1 MKVNIRISEVMTS
14 LRHTEHRTIRIP
26 KAYRD
31 HLHIEAGEFI
41 HLRTKSGKTI
51 SLVVRPAFFVDA
63 CEMVETS
70 FVTKET
76 FNRLDMEEMAV
87 EIDTVEGITLGCD
100 PECIIMDP
108 AGRVLS
114 ACTHNIGTKTTD
126 VGQDGMLLEFR
137 PAPSLH
143 EEVVVNNLYK
153 LVLKARDIINMSRTI
168 NDPNSVRLVARSYY
182 DKVSVGFHLHFGIPR
197 ELINR
202 QIPTIYAVNQIV
214 KALDYYLAVPCML
227 LEGDDYIRRSAIH
240 IPYGKPGE
248 YRLEHPT
255 LEYRVLG
262 GHLMRHPILALG
274 AMAIGAMVV
283 EDAVSRIRIFTD
295 NYTNCERLSSHNE
308 FRELYPNLPEDP
320 MDVCKALCRQSVD
333 RARKYIASILK
344 DYEFMLT
351 HKVHAHN
358 IVAFV
363 DHIMSNKQISDDIEI
378 NWRTY
383 YEQQQQGQM
392 EVHQAS
398 S

>member
-1 MKVNIRISEVMTS
+1 MKVNIKISEVMTS
-14 LRHTEHRTIRIP
+14 LKHTEHRTIRIP
-26 KAYRD
+26 KSYRT
-31 HLHIEAGEFI
+31 HLHVEAGEFI
-41 HLRTKSGKTI
+41 HLRTKAGKTL
-51 SLVVRPAFFVDA
+51 SLVVKPAFFADA
-63 CEMVETS
+63 CEMSETS

-76 FNRLDMEEMAV
+76 FNRLDMEETAV

-100 PECIIMDP
+100 PECIMMDS

-114 ACTHNIGTKTTD
+114 ACNHNIGTKTTD

-143 EEVVVNNLYK
+143 EEEVVNNLYK
-153 LVLKARDIINMSRTI
+153 LVIKARDIINMSRTI
-168 NDPNSVRLVARSYY
+168 PDPNNVRLVARSHY

-202 QIPTIYAVNQIV
+202 QLPTIYAVNQIV
-214 KALDYYLAVPCML
+214 KALDYYLAVPCVL

-248 YRLEHPT
+248 YRLEYPT

-320 MDVCKALCRQSVD
+320 MDVCRALCRQSVD
-333 RARKYIASILK
+333 RARQYTASILK

-351 HKVHAHN
+351 HRAHAHN

-363 DHIMSNKQISDDIEI
+363 EYIMSNRHISDDIEI

-383 YEQQQQGQM
+383 YEQQRQM
-392 EVHQAS
+392 EIYQAS
-398 S
+398 GQG